1 MLREWLEK
9 DGDSEL
15 YILQVL
21 FARMGELNSGNAS
34 TYSEKLMQSKLK
46 EKYRDHIYFTNLP
59 GRPNIACLYETI
71 TKSWNHKRLSW
82 SQFIIFFQ
90 LQKVSNFHVL
100 FR

>member
-46 EKYRDHIYFTNLP
+46 EKYRDHIYFTNQSQNH
-59 GRPNIACLYETI
+59 GI
-71 TKSWNHKRLSW
+71 TKDLVGLNL
-82 SQFIIFFQ
+82 
-90 LQKVSNFHVL
+90 
-100 FR
+100 